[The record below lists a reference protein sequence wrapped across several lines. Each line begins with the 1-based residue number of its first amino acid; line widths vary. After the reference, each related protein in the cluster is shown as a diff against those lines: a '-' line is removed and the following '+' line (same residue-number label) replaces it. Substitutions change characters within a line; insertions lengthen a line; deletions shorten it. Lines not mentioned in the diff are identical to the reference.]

1 MDIKNIMNFSA
12 LSTGEDFSIL
22 SSIRNI
28 GLIDSLVV
36 EHDVWQPD
44 VSGGHVQHVHP
55 PILLRL
61 PHQLVVIPE
70 QIFLLNS

>member
-1 MDIKNIMNFSA
+1 M
-12 LSTGEDFSIL
+12 ST
-22 SSIRNI
+22 IRNV

-44 VSGGHVQHVHP
+44 VSGGHVEHVHP
-55 PILLRL
+55 AILLRL

-70 QIFLLNS
+70 VC